1 MNCER
6 HNQNLNA
13 DIFLD
18 RTGSLCLLLRL
29 SFIAGFGGD
38 DNHSAAYSTVMRKAT
53 ITISID
59 EYEHLLQME
68 DLTHRQRFTIR
79 NLEKKLER
87 HKVDASVFAWKT
99 LQILLGTGYSMFEIH
114 LLYSAIKT
122 KEGKCQGN

>member
-1 MNCER
+1 
-6 HNQNLNA
+6 
-13 DIFLD
+13 
-18 RTGSLCLLLRL
+18 
-29 SFIAGFGGD
+29 
-38 DNHSAAYSTVMRKAT
+38 MRKAT
-53 ITISID
+53 VTIPID

-87 HKVDASVFAWKT
+87 QKVDASVFAWKT

-122 KEGKCQGN
+122 KEEKCQGN